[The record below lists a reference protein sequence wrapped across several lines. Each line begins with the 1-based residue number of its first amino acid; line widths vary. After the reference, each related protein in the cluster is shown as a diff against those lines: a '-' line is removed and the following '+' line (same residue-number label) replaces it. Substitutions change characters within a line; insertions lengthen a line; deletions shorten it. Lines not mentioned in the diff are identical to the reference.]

1 MGVPVHGRVRR
12 RRNVCWFGVVHRKKE
27 FTIWETYT
35 GILGDN
41 ILFERWIERRV
52 YIRETY
58 KGILGYNYLFKIER
72 RVYIRE
78 TYKGILG
85 YNYLFKMSVYE
96 ITQDT
101 GSQRVEWY
109 MKMLLDSKKLGTYV
123 KKIPQQ
129 MGNKIESSGDSDC
142 GIYTSHWVV
151 SGHKHYTLNKHTET
165 HMKGVL
171 NLLDRKVLLSRL
183 HSTIVHNIVLRHKS
197 LRGMALYFFRCKNLG
212 VPLICNYI
220 VR

>member
-1 MGVPVHGRVRR
+1 
-12 RRNVCWFGVVHRKKE
+12 
-27 FTIWETYT
+27 
-35 GILGDN
+35 
-41 ILFERWIERRV
+41 
-52 YIRETY
+52 
-58 KGILGYNYLFKIER
+58 
-72 RVYIRE
+72 
-78 TYKGILG
+78 
-85 YNYLFKMSVYE
+85 
-96 ITQDT
+96 
-101 GSQRVEWY
+101 
-109 MKMLLDSKKLGTYV
+109 
-123 KKIPQQ
+123 

-220 VR
+220 VRQFDHVILRGRYNFSADIHCYSDFPDLRHLTLRGMQQNLSKIATSTCTCREIKSSMILEENQKYDWKQMLRAIM

>member
-27 FTIWETYT
+27 VTIWETYS

-109 MKMLLDSKKLGTYV
+109 MKMLLDSKMLGTYV

-129 MGNKIESSGDSDC
+129 MGNKIGSSGDSDC
-142 GIYTSHWVV
+142 GIYTSHWVF
-151 SGHKHYTLNKHTET
+151 SGHTHYTLNKHTQT
-165 HMKGVL
+165 HTW
-171 NLLDRKVLLSRL
+171 KV
-183 HSTIVHNIVLRHKS
+183 
-197 LRGMALYFFRCKNLG
+197 Y
-212 VPLICNYI
+212 
-220 VR
+220 